1 MFEEKKSNT
10 NFFYVYN
17 EKNRVCVWTKTY
29 EMCTYIM
36 PDHEKETETE
46 NVTKRGTNTHK
57 KCGGKKKTETA
68 TSEAEPPAAVAEAE
82 AATTIYPTPTYTNCH
97 GIIPSHPVSLF
108 PFLSRSVP
116 VCV

>member
-1 MFEEKKSNT
+1 MDKDIRD
-10 NFFYVYN
+10 VYIHN
-17 EKNRVCVWTKTY
+17 ARPRKRDGDREC
-29 EMCTYIM
+29 
-36 PDHEKETETE
+36 DKEGNKHT
-46 NVTKRGTNTHK
+46 K

-82 AATTIYPTPTYTNCH
+82 ATTTIYPTPTYTNCH